1 MSAARGRSEGAL
13 NPLGG
18 RREAPGGSTMSA
30 AHGRSE
36 AALNSLGESSA
47 ARRVVP

>member
-1 MSAARGRSEGAL
+1 
-13 NPLGG
+13 
-18 RREAPGGSTMSA
+18 MSA

-36 AALNSLGESSA
+36 GALTPPRGAARQRRGLTISAPRGRSEGALNSLGESSA